1 MMAPSNE
8 LDLLPPELFDNI
20 MFLVGCE
27 SPEVLDICRQV
38 CRAWNEKIMNSLK
51 VNPSKKWGAIIG
63 RRFELSW
70 AVSLPSEEK
79 ISTALKLKADGVLP
93 GSVMAKLAQ
102 RVKMVNP
109 TLPEVTCA
117 ASLAH
122 KGMLGT
128 VKHLRLD
135 DINLLSVPAQHLASL
150 VSSVTLTLDV
160 AEVRGDLVTI
170 LDNVRSEELYIVK
183 QSLGT
188 EETEALVRAMETRVE
203 AVELGDLTLEM
214 ETLTKYSGHGKCNKV
229 MSDGESDFYDFLGA
243 KYREELRSWATSKG
257 WYVYDSEVE
266 DFDYAYFVIQ
276 KD

>member
-70 AVSLPSEEK
+70 DVTLPSEEK
-79 ISTALKLKADGVLP
+79 ISAALKLKADGVLP

-102 RVKMVNP
+102 RVKKVNP

-135 DINLLSVPAQHLASL
+135 DINLVSVPAQHLASL
-150 VSSVTLTLDV
+150 VSSVTWTLDV

-183 QSLGT
+183 QSLWT
-188 EETEALVRAMETRVE
+188 EDTEALVRAMETRVE

-229 MSDGESDFYDFLGA
+229 MSDGESDLYDFLGA

-257 WYVYDSEVE
+257 WYVYDTEVE
-266 DFDYAYFVIQ
+266 DSDYAYFVIQ